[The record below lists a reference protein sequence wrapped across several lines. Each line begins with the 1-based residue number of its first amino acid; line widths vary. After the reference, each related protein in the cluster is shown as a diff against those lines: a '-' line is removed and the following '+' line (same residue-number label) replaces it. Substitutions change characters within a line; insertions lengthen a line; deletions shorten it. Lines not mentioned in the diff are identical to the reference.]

1 MENKNIV
8 VLRHHPMN
16 VKKDNLF
23 YQYQVDDDLSHYIVI
38 DVTSRVIRDHEFMKE
53 HPNFEKDLSPFYIGP
68 VISSDGVKA
77 NIFEIFWQCGK
88 VYPPHDDNGKP
99 NQAFFAWRNKF
110 YALNKVSKEL
120 MRHACEDLGYQHSDC
135 RYFAYFNQEKEE
147 WIPLDYVESR
157 KKVYIPEYAKLVY
170 NTDSFKW
177 LKTLVDKGQKIAL
190 LDFDGFNYHS
200 ETAMKKRYKAFV
212 NKYPNTKLKEKDFL
226 AIKSMKDV
234 TNCPFLAVGHAF
246 TLKLLLQ
253 GDIEV
258 VAGEVIDKTGVLK

>member
-8 VLRHHPMN
+8 VLKHHPMN
-16 VKKDNLF
+16 VKKDNPF
-23 YQYQVDDDLSHYIVI
+23 YQYQVDDDLSNYIVI
-38 DVTSRVIRDHEFMKE
+38 DVTSRVIRDKDFMKE

-99 NQAFFAWRNKF
+99 NQAFFEWRNKF

-120 MRHACEDLGYQHSDC
+120 MRHACEDLGCHHNDC
-135 RYFAYFNQEKEE
+135 RYFAYFDKEKKEY
-147 WIPLDYVESR
+147 IPLNYVESR
-157 KKVYIPEYAKLVY
+157 KRVYIVEYAKLVY
-170 NTDSFKW
+170 KTESFKW
-177 LKTLVDKGQKIAL
+177 LKSLLDSGHKIAL

-200 ETAMKKRYKAFV
+200 ETAMKKRYESFK
-212 NKYPNTKLKEKDFL
+212 NKNPDTKLKEEDFL
-226 AIKSMKDV
+226 KIKTMKDV
-234 TNCPFLAVGHAF
+234 VNCSFLAVGHAF

-258 VAGEVIDKTGVLK
+258 VDDKVIDKTGVLK